1 MSKRSIR
8 VGIDVG
14 GTHTKAVALD
24 NDTQEIVGEAIVMTT
39 HDHELGVAA
48 GVIECFE
55 NCLTKNNI
63 APEDV
68 VFIAHSTTQATNAL
82 LEGDV
87 AKVGILGMAGGGL
100 EGWLAKKQ
108 SKIGDIDLD
117 DFFPEEKLDSTM
129 AGKSQESV
137 SKFMFE
143 KSKEY
148 ATRIYNEHKDLIHS
162 GKVNYMFLE
171 IDKATRA
178 YVQPIA
184 AK

>member
-1 MSKRSIR
+1 MEREKPKRSAFHR
-8 VGIDVG
+8 WVVKCFLG
-14 GTHTKAVALD
+14 
-24 NDTQEIVGEAIVMTT
+24 
-39 HDHELGVAA
+39 HDDPA
-48 GVIECFE
+48 GD
-55 NCLTKNNI
+55 L
-63 APEDV
+63 AYD
-68 VFIAHSTTQATNAL
+68 
-82 LEGDV
+82 
-87 AKVGILGMAGGGL
+87 MAR
-100 EGWLAKKQ
+100 
-108 SKIGDIDLD
+108 D